1 MKDVVIIGA
10 GVIGCAA
17 ARELSRL
24 KLDICVLEKE
34 ADVAEGTS
42 KANSGIVHA
51 GYDAAP
57 GSKKARFNARGSAMF
72 PALVKELDVP
82 YRQNGS
88 LVVCFSEE
96 DRPRLKKLLDYGRQ
110 NGIKE
115 LELLSREK
123 ALEKCPTLSNKVVAA
138 LYAGTAGIV
147 CPYELTLA
155 YAENANKNGVEF
167 RFNSPVSGI
176 ERIAG
181 GYRLTLGSGETLDT
195 RVVVNAAGLYSDT
208 INNMVS
214 ARKLKIIP
222 RKGEYCL
229 FDRAADNLAPLTI
242 FQTPT
247 AMGKGVLVTR
257 TADGNLLVGPSAAD
271 VDEKDATDTTREGLD
286 YILKT
291 AALSVGPLP
300 ERQIITSFAG
310 LRAHL
315 ETEDFEVGEAPD
327 AENFI
332 NAAGIES
339 PGLSSAPAIGE
350 YIAELIAEKL
360 CAEKNPS
367 FDPARHGIPKFRE
380 MDNSERTRSIA
391 ENPAYGRVVCR
402 CETVT
407 EAEIVNAIRRPLGA
421 TTLDGIKRRTRAGMG
436 RCQSGFCTTRVM
448 EILERELRIPREAV
462 TKCGRGSELLTGKK
476 Q

>member
-1 MKDVVIIGA
+1 MIDVAIIGA

-17 ARELSRL
+17 ARELSRW
-24 KLDICVLEKE
+24 KLDVCVLEKE

-51 GYDAAP
+51 GYDAEP
-57 GSKKARFNARGSAMF
+57 GSQKAKFNARGSAMF
-72 PALVKELDVP
+72 PSLVKELDVP

-88 LVVCFSEE
+88 LVVSFSE
-96 DRPRLKKLLDYGRQ
+96 DDTPRLEKLLEYGRQ
-110 NGIKE
+110 NGIKG
-115 LELLSREK
+115 LKLLTREQ
-123 ALEKCPTLSNKVVAA
+123 ALEKCPRLSEKVVAA

-155 YAENANKNGVEF
+155 FAENANKNGVEF
-167 RFNSPVSGI
+167 RFDSPVSGI
-176 ERIAG
+176 DRIGG
-181 GYRLTLGSGETLDT
+181 GYRLTLENGETLEA
-195 RVVVNAAGLYSDT
+195 RIIVNAAGLYADAM
-208 INNMVS
+208 NNMVS
-214 ARKLKIIP
+214 GRKLHIIP

-229 FDRAADNLAPLTI
+229 FDRAAEDLAPLTI

-247 AMGKGVLVTR
+247 AMGKGVLVTK
-257 TADGNLLVGPSAAD
+257 TADGNLLVGPNAVD
-271 VDEKDATDTTREGLD
+271 VDGKDETETSRDGLD
-286 YILKT
+286 YVLKT
-291 AALSVGPLP
+291 ASLSVGVLP

-315 ETEDFEVGEAPD
+315 ETGDFEIGEAPD
-327 AENFI
+327 AEGFI

-350 YIAELIAEKL
+350 YIAELIAKKL
-360 CAEKNPS
+360 SAEPNPS
-367 FDPARHGIPKFRE
+367 FDPVRRGIRKFRE
-380 MDNSERTRSIA
+380 MSNEERTRCIA

-407 EAEIVNAIRRPLGA
+407 EAEIVEAICRPLGA

-436 RCQSGFCTTRVM
+436 RCQSGFCSTRVM
-448 EILERELRIPREAV
+448 EILERELKIPRETV
-462 TKCGRGSELLTGKK
+462 TKFGKGSELLVGKK